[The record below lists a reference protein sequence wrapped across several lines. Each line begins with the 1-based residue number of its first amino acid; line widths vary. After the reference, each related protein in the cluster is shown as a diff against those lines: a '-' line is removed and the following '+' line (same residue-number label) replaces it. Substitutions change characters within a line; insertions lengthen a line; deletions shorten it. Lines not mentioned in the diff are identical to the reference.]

1 MIPVLLAFACSSP
14 EHQRVG
20 PAVRPP
26 LDEADDTGLEL
37 PEDTA
42 VEDTGEPEPEP
53 EPEPLADPFE
63 PREVEHYEMVDVSED
78 LEEMLEFGRL
88 PGSCEAFERHPDR
101 MDLQRM
107 CGKEMFFYDPL
118 DTVGVPAPLV
128 DFLLQNMQDEVGEG
142 FSEFGLI
149 ADPYSDAGLPLGMAS
164 SAEDTYAF
172 TCASCHFGQT
182 PDGRYAVG
190 QPNHDY
196 DYGAHNLALTLV
208 PTSLT
213 TSRDQMGQQAVADIE
228 PLLDRLDGDW
238 WLKAQLGMALLG
250 LLGTEIPEFPAE
262 TQDLYA
268 RWKPGTMDFLIA
280 PLPLDDGVHTISRI
294 PPLWGM
300 PTVEEREAAGMEH
313 AMLGWTGNTPTT
325 EEFVYWF
332 GVLGGGVH
340 PSADQIEPLAVYLE
354 SLEAPEPLDVDGDE
368 LGHELFVSEC
378 LDCHQGPRGSG
389 LEVMDIED
397 IGTEDAITYWMD
409 PSGTGNPCC
418 NDEVPDDF
426 VTGGIKSPRLVGLWA
441 QQRFLHNGSV
451 ESLEA
456 LLCLEE
462 REDISEA
469 AFADY
474 GHEFGCELSVS
485 DREALIDWLE
495 SH

>member
-1 MIPVLLAFACSSP
+1 MIPVLLVFACAEPSS
-14 EHQRVG
+14 ERVG
-20 PAVRPP
+20 PWPRPP
-26 LDEADDTGLEL
+26 LDEEAGDSAT
-37 PEDTA
+37 PDTA
-42 VEDTGEPEPEP
+42 SEDTGDEEPEP

-63 PREVEHYEMVDVSED
+63 PREVEHHGMVDVSED
-78 LEEMLEFGRL
+78 LHELLEQGQL
-88 PGSCEAFERHPDR
+88 PGSCEAFERNPDR

-118 DTVGVPAPLV
+118 GTVGVPAPLV
-128 DFLLQNMQDEVGEG
+128 DFLLNSMQDLVGPA

-149 ADPYSDAGLPLGMAS
+149 PDPYSETGLPLGMAP

-190 QPNHDY
+190 MPNQDY

-208 PTSLT
+208 PMSLT
-213 TSRDQMGQQAVADIE
+213 TGRDQMGPEAVADIE
-228 PLLDRLDGDW
+228 PMLDALDADW
-238 WLKAQLGMALLG
+238 WLKAQLGIALIG

-300 PTVEEREAAGMEH
+300 PTEAEREAAGMEH
-313 AMLGWTGNTPTT
+313 ALLGWTGNTPTT

-340 PSADQIEPLAVYLE
+340 PTAEQIEPLARYLE
-354 SLEAPEPLDVDGDE
+354 SLEAPEPLAAEPGTD

-389 LEVMDIED
+389 LQVFDIED
-397 IGTEDAITYWMD
+397 IGTEAAITSWMD

-418 NDEVPDDF
+418 NEEVPDDF

-441 QQRFLHNGSV
+441 QDRFLHNGSV

-456 LLCLEE
+456 LLCLED
-462 REDISEA
+462 REGVTEG
-469 AFADY
+469 AFGDY

-485 DREALIDWLE
+485 DREALVDWLE